1 MSRGSAA
8 RVTRLAQVVVLGCG
22 NPSRGDDGLGPALMA
37 RVHEWIGAHP
47 GSPVI
52 AVEDFQLQVEH
63 TLDLVGRD
71 LALFVDATA
80 SGHEPVTLHPV
91 EPAVDAS
98 FTTHALSPAAL
109 LQAYI
114 TLDRGVP
121 PRAFALAV
129 RGYSFGLGH
138 SLSVEAAR
146 SLETAWILLER
157 LLESP
162 SIEEWDR
169 WCTREAEPSGN
180 PHHAGPPIASA
191 HQAPAA

>member
-1 MSRGSAA
+1 
-8 RVTRLAQVVVLGCG
+8 VILGCG

-37 RVHEWIGAHP
+37 RVHGWIEAHP

-138 SLSVEAAR
+138 SLSVEAVK
-146 SLETAWILLER
+146 SLETAWVLLER
-157 LLESP
+157 LLGKP
-162 SIEEWDR
+162 SIEEWER
-169 WCTREAEPSGN
+169 WCSREAEPSQRVR
-180 PHHAGPPIASA
+180 HAAAPTASA